1 MTQQL
6 DYKQPT
12 TQPPPSLAPRPNK
25 WHHLSKIIWPVAA
38 LGVILLYNLLFTP
51 GFFHI
56 ELRDGRLFGS
66 LVDVLKQSVPVM
78 ILSAGM
84 TLVIA
89 TGGVDLSV
97 GAVMAMAGALAAN
110 RLALHDSSLLA
121 AILLALG
128 LAAASGL
135 WNGALVAYM
144 GIQPIVATLVLM
156 VSGRG
161 IAQLISDG
169 QIIPVDRP
177 GFDFLANGALFGL
190 PFPVTLAA
198 VTYLAI
204 GLLTRKTAL
213 GLFVESVGNN
223 PIASRFA
230 GVNARLVKLMV
241 YVLCALCAGGAGLI
255 AASNIRASDANNVG
269 LYLELD
275 AILAVLIGGT
285 SLVGGR
291 FTLLGSIVGTLII
304 QTTTTMILTRGVAV
318 EVTLLV
324 KAVIVVVV
332 ALFQAEKFRT
342 LIVKLLGRGAN

>member
-1 MTQQL
+1 MTQQM
-6 DYKQPT
+6 T
-12 TQPPPSLAPRPNK
+12 SPPPTSQPRLAAPARAK
-25 WHHLSKIIWPVAA
+25 WAHASKLIWPIAA
-38 LGVILLYNLLFTP
+38 LAVILLFNFFFTP
-51 GFFHI
+51 GFFHL
-56 ELRDGRLFGS
+56 EVRDGRLYGS
-66 LVDVLKQSVPVM
+66 LVDVLNRSVPVM
-78 ILSAGM
+78 VLSAGM

-110 RLALHDSSLLA
+110 RLALHDSSLFM
-121 AILLALG
+121 AIAVALG
-128 LAAASGL
+128 LSAISGI

-169 QIIPVDRP
+169 QIITVDRP
-177 GFDFLANGALFGL
+177 GFDYLGNGSFLGL
-190 PFPVTLAA
+190 PFPVTLA
-198 VTYLAI
+198 VLTYLVI

-223 PIASRFA
+223 PVASRFA

-241 YVLCALCAGGAGLI
+241 YVVCGVCSGIAGLV

-285 SLVGGR
+285 SLNGGR
-291 FTLLGSIVGTLII
+291 FTLIGSIVGTLII

-324 KAVIVVVV
+324 KAIIVVVV
-332 ALFQAEKFRT
+332 ALFQADKFRNI
-342 LIVKLLGRGAN
+342 IVKLFGKGRA

>member
-1 MTQQL
+1 MTTTDAPPVPSRYSQQ
-6 DYKQPT
+6 KQV
-12 TQPPPSLAPRPNK
+12 
-25 WHHLSKIIWPVAA
+25 SKLVWPLAA
-38 LGVILLYNLLFTP
+38 LAVILLYNFFFTP

-56 ELRDGRLFGS
+56 EVRDGRLFGS
-66 LVDVLKQSVPVM
+66 LVDVLNRSVPVM

-110 RLALHDSSLLA
+110 LLTLHDSSMFT
-121 AILLALG
+121 AITLALG
-128 LAAASGL
+128 LAAVAGI

-161 IAQLISDG
+161 IAQLISNG

-177 GFDFLANGALFGL
+177 AFDYLGNGALFGL
-190 PFPVTLAA
+190 PFPVTIAMA
-198 VTYLAI
+198 TYLII
-204 GLLTRKTAL
+204 GILTRKTAL

-223 PIASRFA
+223 PVASRFA

-241 YVLCALCAGGAGLI
+241 YVFCGVCAGVAGLI

-324 KAVIVVVV
+324 KAIIVVVV
-332 ALFQAEKFRT
+332 ALFQADKFRNRVVG
-342 LIVKLLGRGAN
+342 LFGGGRA

>member
-1 MTQQL
+1 MTQVTN
-6 DYKQPT
+6 PS
-12 TQPPPSLAPRPNK
+12 PPPMQTRAAVPMRAK
-25 WHHLSKIIWPVAA
+25 WAHVSKLVWPVAA
-38 LGVILLYNLLFTP
+38 LAVILLYNFFFTP

-56 ELRDGRLFGS
+56 EVRDGRLFGS
-66 LVDVLKQSVPVM
+66 LIDVMNRSVPVM

-89 TGGVDLSV
+89 TEGVDLSV
-97 GAVMAMAGALAAN
+97 GAVMAMAGAVAAVM
-110 RLALHDSSLLA
+110 LSQHHSSLFM
-121 AILLALG
+121 AIVLSLG
-128 LAAASGL
+128 LAALSGL

-161 IAQLISDG
+161 IAQLISGG
-169 QIIPVDRP
+169 QIIPVDRA
-177 GFDFLANGALFGL
+177 GFDYLGNGALFGL
-190 PFPVTLAA
+190 PFPVTLAV
-198 VTYLAI
+198 VTYLVI
-204 GLLTRKTAL
+204 GVLTRKTAL

-223 PIASRFA
+223 PVASRFA
-230 GVNARLVKLMV
+230 GVNSRLVTLMV
-241 YVLCALCAGGAGLI
+241 YVVAGVCSGIAGLV

-285 SLVGGR
+285 ALTGGR
-291 FTLLGSIVGTLII
+291 YSLLGSIVGTLII

-332 ALFQAEKFRT
+332 ALFQAEKFRNT
-342 LIVKLLGRGAN
+342 ILKLFGRGHA